1 MRICLLTDQE
11 LDADPFPEDDWPCD
25 PRPFMPEAEWELLT
39 LWKEYAVAQLVE
51 ASHKDFDVFFN
62 LCDGA
67 WDEGRVGVEV
77 VQTLEWLNLPFTGA
91 TPEFFEPSREAMKRV
106 CRAWD
111 IDTPAYVLAKTERDF
126 VRVLDRLDFPLFVKH
141 PNSYASNGLT
151 RESKVTTESEL
162 REQAGLMIRRF
173 GSVLIEEFVEG
184 VECTVLVAENPDDA
198 TRPTT
203 YQPIQYRFPE
213 GETFKHYDLKWVDYD
228 GLEAFPVSD
237 PELDARLRE
246 VSARFF
252 VGMRGAGFGRCDIR
266 VDARGR
272 AFMLEINPNCGVY
285 YPPSDPGSADL
296 CLAHDPA
303 GHEGFTRQLVAAG
316 IRRHGRRQR
325 SWEVLPRR
333 EDDYGVYATRA
344 VPQGERLMVFEET
357 PHHLVTSTH
366 VEASWDER
374 RRDWF
379 ARYAWPLTDEVWVTW
394 SEDPEEWRPINH
406 SCDPSAWLEGL
417 DVVARRP
424 LKRGDEITL
433 DYGTFYDERMPSFEC
448 TCGAGECR
456 GTIRGDDYRLDIVAR
471 YGTHVSDH
479 IRRKRAALYPAA
491 PLLP

>member
-1 MRICLLTDQE
+1 V
-11 LDADPFPEDDWPCD
+11 
-25 PRPFMPEAEWELLT
+25 
-39 LWKEYAVAQLVE
+39 VAR
-51 ASHKDFDVFFN
+51 H
-62 LCDGA
+62 GA
-67 WDEGRVGVEV
+67 
-77 VQTLEWLNLPFTGA
+77 A
-91 TPEFFEPSREAMKRV
+91 
-106 CRAWD
+106 
-111 IDTPAYVLAKTERDF
+111 
-126 VRVLDRLDFPLFVKH
+126 
-141 PNSYASNGLT
+141 
-151 RESKVTTESEL
+151 
-162 REQAGLMIRRF
+162 
-173 GSVLIEEFVEG
+173 LIEEFIEG
-184 VECTVLVAENPDDA
+184 TECTVLVAENGDPH
-198 TRPTT
+198 RPTAYT
-203 YQPIQYRFPE
+203 PIQYRFPE
-213 GETFKHYDLKWVDYD
+213 GESFKHSKMKWELYH
-228 GLEAFPVSD
+228 GLQAFPVPD
-237 PELDARLRE
+237 PALAEKLKDQAARL
-246 VSARFF
+246 F
-252 VGMRGAGFGRCDIR
+252 VALDGASFGRCDFR
-266 VDARGR
+266 VDGSGTPY
-272 AFMLEINPNCGVY
+272 FLEINPNCGVY

-357 PHHLVTSTH
+357 PHPLVTSTH